1 MTITKKYKFQ
11 IKIILSLIIYLSFL
25 LSFLYFSHIIY
36 DLNYINEIKNVK
48 KINNNLKIKN
58 YYFSKNYIALKNNN
72 NYLIYYF
79 TINKFSFLILVIS
92 IIFSLIWIIYI
103 YKLIKN
109 YEENNCLFKQTN
121 LEALATQNSMTILT
135 ENIHHELNSPLK
147 VLELNC
153 KKLKQFLL
161 YFLSEKY
168 IGKKIDNIEEFK
180 KYIEKEKIYYFE
192 YKNGKYNF
200 YQLFE
205 IFELSNTSLE
215 QIKSILQNMANF
227 KQLRYS
233 NGNKT
238 IYDLVEGAYKI
249 LNIISDH
256 NIEIKIDEELKNYK
270 INHQSGL
277 KNADLLNILLNHFK
291 NSIEANAT
299 KIEVFIEN
307 IKSNYLLLNI
317 KDNGNG
323 IPDYIVTDLFSPN
336 KSSKS
341 DTIGLRGNGLFLN
354 QRILESFGGDIKLKK
369 TQLGKGTEFVIKI
382 PVEKK

>member
-1 MTITKKYKFQ
+1 MKKQNKFYF
-11 IKIILSLIIYLSFL
+11 KILLLLFFYLSFL

-36 DLNYINEIKNVK
+36 DLNYMNEIKKTK
-48 KINNNLKIKN
+48 KIDNNIKIKK
-58 YYFSKNYIALKNNN
+58 YYFSKNYIAIKKDN
-72 NYLIYYF
+72 NYLIHYF
-79 TINKFSFLILVIS
+79 SINNFSFYVLIITMIIS
-92 IIFSLIWIIYI
+92 IIWSWII

-180 KYIEKEKIYYFE
+180 KYIEKEKIYYFN
-192 YKNGKYNF
+192 YKNGKYSF

-233 NGNKT
+233 NGNKS
-238 IYDLVEGAYKI
+238 IYNLIEGAYKI

-256 NIEIKIDEELKNYK
+256 NFEIEIDKKLKNYK

-277 KNADLLNILLNHFK
+277 KNADLLNVLLNHFK

-307 IKSNYLLLNI
+307 IKGNYLLLNI

-323 IPDYIVTDLFSPN
+323 IPDYIVCDLFSPN

-354 QRILESFGGDIKLKK
+354 QRILESFGGNIKLKK
-369 TQLGKGTEFVIKI
+369 TKIGEGTEFIIKI
-382 PVEKK
+382 PIEKK